1 MTRSLRLLLT
11 IALALAIALAM
22 TACSSPSDES
32 QEPAEETSADETSA
46 DETSGEAQGAGPTSD
61 EDLSAAL
68 EAEYGTT
75 EWYPRVQSIGADQV
89 LLARVI
95 RVETDL
101 EMGESSAASEI
112 ANAVAS
118 IVESEEAVNI
128 QVVSA
133 DGTASTGQ
141 SWGSEMGDVM
151 DLPPAPT
158 SAEELQSWIDTVYG
172 ESGEDWYSRVESF
185 GVSDSESGWQ
195 GMTVVVI
202 ETDLSDRSEES
213 LVLARRMG
221 EAVTS
226 SGQTISQSYVVKMGT
241 GEQLLSGDLP
251 SVSLSY

>member
-1 MTRSLRLLLT
+1 MTLSVRLLLA
-11 IALALAIALAM
+11 ISLALAIALTM
-22 TACSSPSDES
+22 TACSSSSDES
-32 QEPAEETSADETSA
+32 EEPAEETSAE
-46 DETSGEAQGAGPTSD
+46 ETSGDAQSTGTTSD
-61 EDLSAAL
+61 EDLAAAL
-68 EAEYGTT
+68 EAEYGTA
-75 EWYPRVQSIGADQV
+75 EWYPRVQWIGADQV

-101 EMGESSAASEI
+101 EMGESGVASEI
-112 ANAVAS
+112 GNAVAS

-151 DLPPAPT
+151 DLPPAPA

-172 ESGEDWYSRVESF
+172 ESGEEWYAQVKSF

-195 GMTVVVI
+195 GTTVVVI

-213 LVLARRMG
+213 LALARRMG

-226 SGQTISQSYVVKMGT
+226 SGQTVSQSYVVKMGS